1 MKISRISRKY
11 ARAFFEV
18 IKASGKG
25 REVLTQLQ
33 QVEQVLEKDAPDLKT
48 VLAHPQIS
56 GERKAELVQ
65 KVFGPTVGK
74 ETMQLLDVLAR
85 RERFDKLPG
94 IIAVLDGLVMAAEGK
109 ARAVVTSATPLEE
122 DQKQAVLHK
131 LGTMTGK
138 WIDLTLNVD
147 PSLIGGVV
155 IQVGDRLIDGS
166 VKTQLE
172 QLREGLKAV
181 RIGP

>member
-1 MKISRISRKY
+1 MFDVLKQ
-11 ARAFFEV
+11 
-18 IKASGKG
+18 SGKA

-33 QVEQVLEKDAPDLKT
+33 QVEQVLEKDSPDLKT
-48 VLAHPQIS
+48 VLAHPRIP
-56 GERKAELVQ
+56 GDRKAELV
-65 KVFGPTVGK
+65 KTVFGPTVSK
-74 ETMQLLDVLAR
+74 ETLQFLDVLAR

-94 IIAVLDGLVMAAEGK
+94 IIVVLDEMVLAAEGK
-109 ARAVVTSATPLEE
+109 ARAVVTSAVPLEE

-147 PSLIGGVV
+147 PKLIGGVV

-166 VKTQLE
+166 VRTQLE

-181 RIGP
+181 RIG